1 MFHVQCS
8 TIHDDNA
15 DIGEERGESI
25 DEIVL
30 SIEEQG
36 RQAGIVVVP
45 APALSEQ
52 QRVFHRLVGNDT
64 TTNRVDASDADAIDQ
79 VIHIAI
85 VETRVHTA
93 DANEVADERAPDD
106 FTLVAHFG
114 RELIVAA
121 VEVEHR
127 NRSEQFHRRGWTHP
141 LAMVIS
147 VEDGVG
153 SQIPDHQ
160 PKLGGFQQI
169 RLPDERIEF
178 G

>member
-1 MFHVQCS
+1 MFNVQCS
-8 TIHDDNA
+8 MFHDNDS
-15 DIGEERGESI
+15 DIGEECGEAI

-30 SIEEQG
+30 AIEEQG
-36 RQAGIVVVP
+36 RQTGVVVVP
-45 APALSEQ
+45 APALSKQ

-64 TTNRVDASDADAIDQ
+64 TANRVDAGDADAIDQ
-79 VIHIAI
+79 IIHIAI

-106 FTLVAHFG
+106 FAIVAHFG

-127 NRSEQFHRRGWTHP
+127 NRGEQFHRRSRTHP

-147 VEDGVG
+147 VENGVG
-153 SQIPDHQ
+153 CQIPDHQ
-160 PKLGGFQQI
+160 PELGGFEQ
-169 RLPDERIEF
+169 RTGGDERIEF
-178 G
+178 S